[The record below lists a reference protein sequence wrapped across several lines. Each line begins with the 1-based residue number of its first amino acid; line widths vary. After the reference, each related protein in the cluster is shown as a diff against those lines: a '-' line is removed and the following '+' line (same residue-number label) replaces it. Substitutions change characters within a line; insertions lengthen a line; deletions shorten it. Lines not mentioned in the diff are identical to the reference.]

1 MRVCVATAHRL
12 PELSRMVDRM
22 VRDGCV
28 ARIVCALAGAS
39 PAPSV
44 VGPATSI
51 AERFIDMVFVPQQ
64 MRALIGGDREQLDAA
79 ATRRIDDAI
88 ELLFCSGLLDAFEAG
103 SGKQKDT
110 VDI

>member
-1 MRVCVATAHRL
+1 
-12 PELSRMVDRM
+12 
-22 VRDGCV
+22 
-28 ARIVCALAGAS
+28 
-39 PAPSV
+39 
-44 VGPATSI
+44 
-51 AERFIDMVFVPQQ
+51 MVFVPQQ